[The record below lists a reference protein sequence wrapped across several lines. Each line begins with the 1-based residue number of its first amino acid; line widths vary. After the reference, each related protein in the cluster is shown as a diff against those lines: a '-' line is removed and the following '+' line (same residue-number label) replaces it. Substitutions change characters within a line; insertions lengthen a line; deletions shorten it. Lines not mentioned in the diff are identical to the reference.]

1 MRLARLDHDPLSGIA
16 PITLASNIR
25 QPQHVF
31 IGQVL
36 HPIRAHG
43 LSAPTAG
50 DMDVPLMLKRLKTA
64 GVNNQTIA
72 KTCGAT
78 TAEVASWIARRA
90 SPTREHIPELVA
102 LYQERVSPHVP
113 GVLG

>member
-1 MRLARLDHDPLSGIA
+1 MRLARLDHNPLAGIV
-16 PITLASNIR
+16 PIALSSPVQ
-25 QPQHVF
+25 QPQHVY

-43 LSAPTAG
+43 LAAPTAG

-72 KTCGAT
+72 KACGAT
-78 TAEVASWIARRA
+78 GAEVASWIARKS
-90 SPTREHIPELVA
+90 SPTREHIPELVV